1 MVDQRAKKTE
11 KTMTSKAMT
20 SKSMTSKEEQSS
32 LGDSKAIISNQDDIH
47 EKLGEVVKKHLT
59 HAFKKPY
66 QTHTK
71 QAFAE
76 MDTLVKAFLFEN
88 PTGEVILDACCGV
101 GQSTRLLAQQNPKAI
116 VIGVDK
122 SDHRINRNVEGF
134 DVNDGFIAD
143 NFHLVRADLNDFYRL
158 VKAAN
163 WPVSKHYIL
172 YPNPWPK
179 SKHLQRRWHGSAVFP
194 QMTSIGTQLV
204 LRSNWRIYLA
214 EFQQAAKF
222 VDLHGDITA
231 LPTVDASLAMTP
243 FEAKYQASGQ
253 VCWQLTLER

>member
-1 MVDQRAKKTE
+1 MTEKMTKKKTE
-11 KTMTSKAMT
+11 KMTANTDDSQTM
-20 SKSMTSKEEQSS
+20 
-32 LGDSKAIISNQDDIH
+32 GDSKAIISNQEGIH
-47 EKLGEVVKKHLT
+47 EKLDDVVKKHLT
-59 HAFKKPY
+59 HAFQKPY
-66 QTHTK
+66 QKHTE

-76 MDTLVKAFLFEN
+76 MNAFVKAFLTAN
-88 PTGEVILDACCGV
+88 PDGEIILDACCGV
-101 GQSTRLLAQQNPKAI
+101 GQSTRILAQQNPQAL

-134 DVNDGFIAD
+134 AADDGFSAQ
-143 NFHLVRADLNDFYRL
+143 NYHLVRADLNDFYRL
-158 VKAAN
+158 VKAAD

-194 QMTSIGTQLV
+194 QMASIGQQLI

-222 VDLHGDITA
+222 VGLQGEIDA
-231 LPTVDASLAMTP
+231 LPAADSSAALTP

-253 VCWQLTLER
+253 ICWQLTLHR

>member
-1 MVDQRAKKTE
+1 MVTNVEGKKSDNMKSNDTE
-11 KTMTSKAMT
+11 AA
-20 SKSMTSKEEQSS
+20 
-32 LGDSKAIISNQDDIH
+32 LGDSKAIISNQEGIH
-47 EKLGEVVKKHLT
+47 EKLDEVVKRHLT
-59 HAFKKPY
+59 HAFQKPY
-66 QTHTK
+66 QVHTK

-76 MDTLVKAFLFEN
+76 MDSLVQAFVAAN
-88 PTGEVILDACCGV
+88 PDGEVILDACCGV
-101 GQSTRLLAQQNPKAI
+101 GQSTRLLAQQYPQAL

-134 DVNDGFIAD
+134 DAGDGFTAD

-194 QMTSIGTQLV
+194 QMTRIGEQLI
-204 LRSNWRIYLA
+204 LRSNWRIYLE
-214 EFQQAAKF
+214 EFQIAAKF
-222 VDLHGDITA
+222 VDLTGELSA
-231 LPTVDASLAMTP
+231 LPVVEASLAMTP

-253 VCWQLTLER
+253 VCWQLSLKR